1 MEIKWKPVIN
11 YSQGRFGFRPEAIVI
26 HIAEGWLAGGY
37 SWFNNA
43 SSQVSSH
50 FMIGKNGEI
59 WQFVSEDDTAWH
71 AGGVANA
78 SWQKLKPGINPNL
91 YTIGI
96 ENEGFTGEQFT
107 EEMYASNAF
116 LIAKMALKYSIP
128 INRTTVIGHYEINSS
143 SRPNCPG
150 TGIDFNKL
158 IELSKLLLE
167 DPEMIENLQKQIA
180 ELKKEIAKLQS
191 DNKNS
196 EKKIKELVELNNEQ
210 EIVSKQKEEELIL
223 IENQNSKLRQEIKK
237 LQDQLNKFSKTNDTS
252 NNTNN
257 GGILGMLKRL
267 FNGKNSSN

>member
-1 MEIKWKPVIN
+1 MEIKWKPVTN
-11 YSQGRFGFRPEAIVI
+11 YSQGRFGFRPEAVVI

-37 SWFNNA
+37 SWFNNPT
-43 SSQVSSH
+43 SQVSSH

-78 SWQKLKPGINPNL
+78 SWSKLKPGINPNL

-107 EEMYASNAF
+107 EEMYAANAY
-116 LIAKMALKYSIP
+116 LIAKMAQKYNIP

-150 TGIDFNKL
+150 PGIDFNKL

-180 ELKKEIAKLQS
+180 ELKKEITKLQS
-191 DNKNS
+191 DFKNS
-196 EKKIKELVELNNEQ
+196 DKKIKELSELNDEQ
-210 EIVSKQKEEELIL
+210 EKVLKQKEEELVL
-223 IENQNSKLRQEIKK
+223 TENQNSKLRQEIKK
-237 LQDQLNKFSKTNDTS
+237 LQDQLNKLSLGTTSSTNS
-252 NNTNN
+252 NS

-267 FNGKNSSN
+267 FNGKNPSN